1 MQRQKSRTD
10 PESGSNNSA
19 GANNEE
25 NIAEKRRS
33 CPGNKENCYCCEN
46 CSSPVGQ
53 YRREKMPTNN
63 LTSYCCKLTTLKV
76 HLFVEKK

>member
-1 MQRQKSRTD
+1 MQRQKSRTG

-19 GANNEE
+19 GTNNDGG
-25 NIAEKRRS
+25 IGEKRRS

-53 YRREKMPTNN
+53 YRKEKIPTNN
-63 LTSYCCKLTTLKV
+63 LSDFIFLQIDNSNTRFTET
-76 HLFVEKK
+76 